1 MMYCYRLSYATVYKS
16 RAETIGRL
24 INYAK
29 MLKISLFQH
38 LKN

>member
-29 MLKISLFQH
+29 MQ
-38 LKN
+38 KNFIVPAS